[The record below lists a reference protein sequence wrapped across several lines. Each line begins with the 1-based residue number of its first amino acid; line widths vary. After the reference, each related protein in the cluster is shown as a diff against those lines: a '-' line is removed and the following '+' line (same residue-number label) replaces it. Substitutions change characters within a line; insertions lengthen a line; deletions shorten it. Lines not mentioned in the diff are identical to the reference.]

1 MVVFYLFKRANIIKK
16 PPQPEAL
23 FADSILLSVAPVRII
38 AIMIIPV
45 VIIMM
50 AIFFKY
56 PSDLFTPAKP
66 TVLKL
71 YVVFFTT
78 S

>member
-1 MVVFYLFKRANIIKK
+1 
-16 PPQPEAL
+16 
-23 FADSILLSVAPVRII
+23 
-38 AIMIIPV
+38 
-45 VIIMM
+45 M